1 MNDNINRRTILASSA
16 AMAAGAV
23 LKTSAARAVTNQAL
37 ATEGRSYGG
46 RDKSISRAKALW
58 SKPLPPGLPH
68 RDYLPVVVPNAGTLP
83 FKIVDGVKVFHMV
96 AMELWNEFVPGL
108 KALVWGY
115 NGMLNPVLEAVEG
128 ERVRIYVTNRLP
140 EKTTVHWHGV
150 YVDNGMDG
158 VGGLT
163 QKPIL
168 PGETYKYEFNL
179 VEPGTK
185 MYHPHY
191 DEMTQI
197 ALGMTG
203 MFVIH
208 PRKPRYRVDRDFAIM
223 LHEWSI
229 VPGTYRPNPLE
240 MTDFN
245 VFTMNGKS
253 FPSTHPLVAR
263 TGQRVRIRLGNLGP
277 MDHHPIHLH
286 NYSFQVVGSDG
297 GDYPPSAWQPE
308 TTVLVP
314 VGSTRVVE
322 FDATNP
328 GDWAMH
334 CHMTHHMMTQ
344 MGHHFGNMI
353 GVKPGNLGHKMR
365 QLLPQY
371 MTMGQDGMGSPMGIP
386 TMANTAPMEGGKGPY
401 GFIDMGGM
409 FTIVK
414 IRDHITNYDDVGW
427 YAPEAP
433 KGTVAE
439 PAEKR
444 DLHRDGINP
453 ETIPAPIPGPSSPA
467 APPM

>member
-1 MNDNINRRTILASSA
+1 MMNRRTILASGA
-16 AMAAGAV
+16 ALAAGAV
-23 LKTSAARAVTNQAL
+23 LPKAASAATPAETPAGAAYSNRRQSEARARAL
-37 ATEGRSYGG
+37 TA
-46 RDKSISRAKALW
+46 
-58 SKPLPPGLPH
+58 KPLAPGLPN
-68 RDYLPVVVPNAGTLP
+68 RDYMPVVAPNTGTLP
-83 FKIVDGVKVFHMV
+83 FQIVDGVKVFHMV
-96 AMELWNEFVPGL
+96 AMEFWNEFAPGL

-115 NGMLNPVLEAVEG
+115 NGMLHPVLEAVEG

-140 EKTTVHWHGV
+140 EPTTVHWHGL

-158 VGGLT
+158 LSGVT
-163 QKPIL
+163 QTPIK

-185 MYHPHY
+185 MYHSHY

-203 MFVIH
+203 MFIIH
-208 PRKPRYRVDRDFAIM
+208 PRTPRYRVDRDFAIM
-223 LHEWSI
+223 LHEWDI
-229 VPGTYRPNPLE
+229 VPGTYRPNPLQ

-286 NYSFQVVGSDG
+286 NYSFQVVASDG

-334 CHMTHHMMTQ
+334 CHMTHHTMTQ

-353 GVKPGNLGHKMR
+353 GVKPGNLGEKMR
-365 QLLPQY
+365 QLLPRY
-371 MTMGQDGMGSPMGIP
+371 MTMGEDGMGTPMNMP
-386 TMANTAPMEGGKGPY
+386 TLPNTAAMEGGKGPY
-401 GFIDMGGM
+401 GFINMGGM
-409 FTIVK
+409 FTILKV
-414 IRDHITNYDDVGW
+414 RDGITSYEDVGW
-427 YAPEAP
+427 YKPLAPP
-433 KGTVAE
+433 GTVSQLAV
-439 PAEKR
+439 PAQMK
-444 DLHRDGINP
+444 HDGVNP
-453 ETIPAPIPGPSSPA
+453 QNIPPPIPGPSSPA
-467 APPM
+467 TTPM